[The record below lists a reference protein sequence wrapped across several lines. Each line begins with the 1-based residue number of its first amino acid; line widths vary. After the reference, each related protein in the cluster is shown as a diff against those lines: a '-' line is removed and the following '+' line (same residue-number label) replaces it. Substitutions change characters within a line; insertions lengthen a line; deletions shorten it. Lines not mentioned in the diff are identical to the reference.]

1 MKNKIIE
8 EMAKTICKT
17 CKEQHIDVSKNCKCM
32 PVETCSAADMHAEAL
47 YNAGYRKVPYGAVIL
62 SPEERDD
69 EMKEINKT
77 LAERDENKAKIDKLE
92 EQLAEYKK
100 PIDKFIKDREVQAV
114 KEFAEKIKNE
124 VYPFL
129 QAKMY
134 DKKHFI
140 CGTTVAD
147 KELENQNIGI
157 LKAQDVLS
165 QWFNIKIDEL
175 LKENE

>member
-1 MKNKIIE
+1 MNKQQQIE
-8 EMAKTICKT
+8 EMARDLPFLTL
-17 CKEQHIDVSKNCKCM
+17 ERDVHISSTN
-32 PVETCSAADMHAEAL
+32 VEKRAWTLSEEDNKIIAEAL
-47 YNAGYRKVPYGAVIL
+47 YNAGYRKTFTSDFASDTQKAYKEGYIKGIEETEAEMERLKAQL
-62 SPEERDD
+62 SEFE
-69 EMKEINKT
+69 
-77 LAERDENKAKIDKLE
+77 
-92 EQLAEYKK
+92 K
-100 PIDKFIKDREVQAV
+100 PVTQFVKDRETQAV
-114 KEFAEKIKNE
+114 KEFAEKLKKE

-140 CGTTVAD
+140 CGTTIAD

-175 LKENE
+175 LKEYEE